1 MARLAPTKDLA
12 RLMTLGIH
20 AAPWYERANESIRLW
35 ASDRGLPTGL
45 VCDVLALVSPRKTV
59 ADSVRIGKHWL
70 LTGKLID
77 VFGAVRKQFAHWQDT
92 GYINGSK
99 CRAFASALMCDRQA
113 LVVDTWIMKA
123 LNAPIN
129 STGTQWV
136 LNGALRRFSKLSEV
150 SGLPI
155 AHCQAAVWAG
165 VQGGNCAFLEMGGN

>member
-1 MARLAPTKDLA
+1 MTRFAPTKELA
-12 RLMTLGIH
+12 KLMTLGIH
-20 AAPWYERANESIRLW
+20 AAPWYERAHESIAQW

-77 VFGAVRKQFAHWQDT
+77 VVANVRKQFAQWQDT
-92 GYINGSK
+92 GYINGPK
-99 CRAFASALMCDRQA
+99 CRAFASALMGDQQA

-123 LNAPIN
+123 LGAPIN
-129 STGTQWV
+129 SSGRQWV

-165 VQGGNCAFLEMGGN
+165 IQGGQCAFLEMEGN